1 MKLSLGHQSFTMFGD
16 VRDRSRCAAPNQ
28 PHSNRAG
35 IGVWRA
41 PMRRRGAISEKFF
54 CCKNFDSESV
64 RHPSG
69 GSFERFGVLIVQPH
83 QYCE

>member
-1 MKLSLGHQSFTMFGD
+1 MCGVSRA
-16 VRDRSRCAAPNQ
+16 VRPESAAFD
-28 PHSNRAG
+28 SSG

-64 RHPSG
+64 RHASERT
-69 GSFERFGVLIVQPH
+69 FEWFGVLIVQLR
-83 QYCE
+83 QYRE

>member
-1 MKLSLGHQSFTMFGD
+1 MRGVGRA
-16 VRDRSRCAAPNQ
+16 VRPESAAFD
-28 PHSNRAG
+28 SSG

-64 RHPSG
+64 RHPSER
-69 GSFERFGVLIVQPH
+69 SFECFDMSIVQPH
-83 QYCE
+83 QYRE